1 MPAFVLGAAALGGC
15 GDDSADVDMIATIHD
30 LSAASGDMAKV
41 QDLATSPDAA
51 GMSTL
56 KINDYLNWC
65 TVAVNGGTSSTA
77 DPVTLMFPT
86 GTVVNLVGDKASAT
100 FVWGYWR
107 GTVGDTTAAHDT
119 AKTTTVTMSGNK
131 TVQAC
136 CPFASAPT
144 MPCPDPT

>member
-1 MPAFVLGAAALGGC
+1 MSVFIFGAAALGGC
-15 GDDSADVDMIATIHD
+15 GDDSTDVDMVATLHD
-30 LSAASGDMAKV
+30 LSAVTGDMAKV
-41 QDLATSPDAA
+41 GDFAVSPDAA

-65 TVAVNGGTSSTA
+65 SVAVNGGAASTA
-77 DPVTLMFPT
+77 DPVTLTFPT
-86 GTVVNLVGDKASAT
+86 GTVVNLVGDKASPT

-107 GTVGDTTAAHDT
+107 GTAGDTSATHDT
-119 AKTTTVTMSGNK
+119 AKTTTVTLSGNK

-144 MPCPDPT
+144 TPCPDPT